1 MGADFLSTTDSAN
14 LQSTLRLLADSAK
27 ILVWMT
33 DVNDMCIYLNP
44 SASSVF
50 PQWKN
55 FSISGWTQFIH
66 PEDLERVKPIFGNA
80 RQTHSEYQVEYRII
94 RSDGSTR
101 WLMGSGA
108 PRFSQA
114 GIFLGYNGTIL
125 DVSDRHEA
133 QDALA
138 KSEAGHRLLNESSTD
153 LVSHYAVDGTFIY
166 ASPSYTK
173 VLGYEVSELIGTYGY
188 EILHPDDVDAF
199 QRDIARQIAGAHDGT
214 VLEIRKR
221 HKNGSYI
228 WMGTK
233 VRVLFDPATHNP
245 SGAVAVSRDISF
257 ERRAREELKIRE
269 ERFRSL
275 TNLSSDWYWETDE
288 YGYFTFIS
296 DGVQQISGGLP
307 QQYIDKTP
315 LDLVK
320 NRDQPGVAEYIEKVA
335 ARLPFKDIRYAI
347 DEQAFGSVSGEP
359 IFKDGVFKGYRGIGR
374 DITSEV
380 EAAHKLAEL
389 ADANKG
395 LIENSLDIMAMVDQD
410 GRFLRINNAVKDV
423 LGYMPE
429 ELIGRPYADFL
440 VKEELEKTKAVDNS
454 LRTGKNTIQDFET
467 SWVKK
472 DGAIVRLSLAVRW
485 SDDKKA
491 LYATARDI
499 TEQYHVRSELQR
511 SKDQLVSVLE
521 SIGDAFFA
529 LDIDWR
535 ISYANRKTAEFVGR
549 SQHELIGKML
559 WEAVPD
565 IVDSQVFPYYQEA
578 MSSGKDAFFESYYEP
593 VGAWVDVR
601 VYAHRDGLSVFFHD
615 ITEQRKAEDAV
626 RASEQRLRN
635 VIEMTPAGYIF
646 CDASGELLD
655 VNPALCCLAG
665 YAEEELVGRHI
676 SLLFPICPCNN
687 ALSVQNGI
695 SAVHAKDAV
704 IRCKNGSLKHILI
717 NANIERNG
725 EGHGVSL
732 TAFVTDI
739 TERKQS
745 EARLEHLATHDILT
759 GLPNRSL
766 LSERLQEMLDS
777 AASDDSIAVI
787 FIDLD
792 GFKEV
797 NDSMGHEPGDVL
809 LCEVANRLKSVMHP
823 QDLIGRLGGDEFI
836 VATHCSG
843 DKNLPAIIADRL
855 LYTLSYPFFIEE
867 HEVFVSASL
876 GISMYPHDATRQEL
890 LLQNADTAMYRA
902 KAAGRN
908 RYCFFESKMGIAL
921 KTRMT
926 LGQSLR
932 RALEREEFEL
942 YYQPRIDLK
951 TMTVIG
957 MEALIRWNH
966 PHLGR
971 IPPLQFIPI
980 AEERGLIE
988 AIGLWVLKQA
998 CRQTRHFMDKCGQP
1012 LCISVNLSAR
1022 QLQSRGLPEQVLT
1035 SLQEAA
1041 LPVHLLE
1048 LELTETALIEDMEVS
1063 ARVLKELKEIGIML
1077 AVDDFGTGYSG
1088 LAYLQ
1093 RFPLDVLKLDRSF
1106 INYQA
1111 DGVDGDKFV
1120 RAFIDLAHTL
1130 NLSVVAEGIELN
1142 ETLDFLRNALCDE
1155 GQGFLLS
1162 KPLSS
1167 AEFERFLETL
1177 NQTSEHEGN

>member
-1 MGADFLSTTDSAN
+1 VNETT
-14 LQSTLRLLADSAK
+14 
-27 ILVWMT
+27 
-33 DVNDMCIYLNP
+33 
-44 SASSVF
+44 
-50 PQWKN
+50 
-55 FSISGWTQFIH
+55 
-66 PEDLERVKPIFGNA
+66 FG
-80 RQTHSEYQVEYRII
+80 R
-94 RSDGSTR
+94 
-101 WLMGSGA
+101 
-108 PRFSQA
+108 
-114 GIFLGYNGTIL
+114 
-125 DVSDRHEA
+125 
-133 QDALA
+133 
-138 KSEAGHRLLNESSTD
+138 
-153 LVSHYAVDGTFIY
+153 
-166 ASPSYTK
+166 
-173 VLGYEVSELIGTYGY
+173 
-188 EILHPDDVDAF
+188 
-199 QRDIARQIAGAHDGT
+199 
-214 VLEIRKR
+214 
-221 HKNGSYI
+221 
-228 WMGTK
+228 
-233 VRVLFDPATHNP
+233 
-245 SGAVAVSRDISF
+245 
-257 ERRAREELKIRE
+257 
-269 ERFRSL
+269 
-275 TNLSSDWYWETDE
+275 
-288 YGYFTFIS
+288 
-296 DGVQQISGGLP
+296 
-307 QQYIDKTP
+307 
-315 LDLVK
+315 
-320 NRDQPGVAEYIEKVA
+320 
-335 ARLPFKDIRYAI
+335 
-347 DEQAFGSVSGEP
+347 VSGEP
-359 IFKDGVFKGYRGIGR
+359 NFTDGVFHGYRGIGR

-410 GRFLRINNAVKDV
+410 GRFVRINNAVKDI
-423 LGYMPE
+423 LGYKPE

-440 VKEELEKTKAVDNS
+440 VQEELEKTKAVDNS

-472 DGAIVRLSLAVRW
+472 DGTIVRLSLAVRW

-499 TEQYHVRSELQR
+499 TEQYYVRLELQR

-529 LDIDWR
+529 LDVDWR
-535 ISYANRKTAEFVGR
+535 LTYVNRKTAEFIGR
-549 SQHELIGKML
+549 TQDELTGKIL

-578 MSSGKDAFFESYYEP
+578 MSSGKDAFFEAYYEP
-593 VGAWVDVR
+593 VGAWVEIR
-601 VYAHRDGLSVFFHD
+601 VYAHREGLSVFFHD

-655 VNPALCCLAG
+655 VNPALCHLAG
-665 YAEEELVGRHI
+665 YAEEELVGKHI
-676 SLLFPICPCNN
+676 SMLLPICACNS
-687 ALSVQNGI
+687 ALSVQNAI
-695 SAVHAKDAV
+695 SSIHAKDAV
-704 IRCKNGSLKHILI
+704 IRCKNGRSKHILI
-717 NANIERNG
+717 NANIERND

-759 GLPNRSL
+759 GLPNRRL

-777 AASDDSIAVI
+777 AASDDSVAVI

-797 NDSMGHEPGDVL
+797 NDSMGHEPGDAL

-836 VATHCSG
+836 VATRCSG

-855 LYTLSYPFFIEE
+855 LYTMSYPFFIDE

-876 GISMYPHDATRQEL
+876 GISIYPQDATKQEL

-908 RYCFFESKMGIAL
+908 QYCLFEPKMGIAL

-988 AIGLWVLKQA
+988 SIGLWVLKQA
-998 CRQTRHFMDKCGQP
+998 CRQTRHFMDRYGRP
-1012 LCISVNLSAR
+1012 LRVSVNLSTR
-1022 QLQSRGLPEQVLT
+1022 QLQSRGLAEQVLT

-1041 LPVHLLE
+1041 LPASLLE

-1130 NLSVVAEGIELN
+1130 NLSVVAEGIELS
-1142 ETLDFLRNALCDE
+1142 ETLDFLRNASCNE

-1162 KPLSS
+1162 KPLSV
-1167 AEFERFLETL
+1167 AEFERFLNTL
-1177 NQTSEHEGN
+1177 VQDRGHQALR